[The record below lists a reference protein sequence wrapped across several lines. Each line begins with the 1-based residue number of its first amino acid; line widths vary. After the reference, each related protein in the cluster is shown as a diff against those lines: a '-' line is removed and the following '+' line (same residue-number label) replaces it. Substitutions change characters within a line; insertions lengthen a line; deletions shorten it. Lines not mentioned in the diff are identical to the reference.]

1 MFINE
6 QNGAQMWSK
15 MLKENFDV
23 KDNEKLNWVSQY
35 AAIHEIHESA
45 LGVNA
50 GHMGMQVPGAGVN
63 PLYATPLN
71 TTGMGN
77 PYAPQNVNTMSTA
90 PAADGNLWNQ
100 TVGSGD
106 IPVSTLPMA
115 LNIALM
121 TIGLELVPV
130 VPAKGPWVMLSY
142 MDFPYAG
149 GKLGRVNETAFDG
162 KGEKGSGNDNKPIY
176 VKIQNLPLAKI
187 QELREGMKKDN
198 TKVKVVEV
206 NGIAIGTFLDFGR
219 MDGAPLVKVWDIKE
233 DGTACASFEEETA
246 EVIDALQNYNEKKW
260 NMSLREI
267 FEKVEEDAA
276 PTVKI
281 GTVTIQSQID
291 GDPDATPAVPA
302 TPVKIRPD
310 FVQTAVDLVDGF
322 ANFATGKK
330 EAMTRAQN
338 ETGTGNVIGLRLFS
352 KWVQVGAY
360 EVTGTVTRQ
369 QLQDLPL
376 YGVDAVGKVMEALQN
391 EITQHINQRILER
404 VFALGVTNAAQQ
416 KVYQGVDLNLWMGK
430 MDNTLDK
437 MIAPGKYVD
446 IYGVDQATDAWKVTN
461 SEANTSAENLAT
473 RQRRIA
479 SRVLAAA
486 NLIQTVGRR
495 GRATWIVTNT
505 MIATALQDVSGYVVA
520 PMVNNMAQDGSQN
533 LYLGGTLAG
542 LKVYVDPYM
551 NWDDCRICVGR
562 KGDANSPGVVFMPYI
577 LADTVSITAE
587 GTMAPKMLVNSRYAI
602 AEIGFY
608 PESQYY
614 TFCVGSEFG
623 LI

>member
-50 GHMGMQVPGAGVN
+50 GHANAIVPGTGVN

-162 KGEKGSGNDNKPIY
+162 KSNVGGNDNKPIY

-187 QELREGMKKDN
+187 QELRDGMKEDDA
-198 TKVKVVEV
+198 KVKLVKV
-206 NGIAIGTFLDFGR
+206 NDIPVGTFIDFGR
-219 MDGAPLVKVWDIKE
+219 MDGAPLVKVWTLNEEGKLCGDDEKYLQE
-233 DGTACASFEEETA
+233 DFDKDSADEVLKYYGA
-246 EVIDALQNYNEKKW
+246 EAPKM

-267 FEKVEEDAA
+267 FETLAENATAPKVEIGSASVEVVDADENA
-276 PTVKI
+276 
-281 GTVTIQSQID
+281 
-291 GDPDATPAVPA
+291 
-302 TPVKIRPD
+302 VKIRPD

-430 MDNTLDK
+430 MDTTLDQ
-437 MIAPGKYVD
+437 MIAPDKYVD
-446 IYGVDQATDAWKVTN
+446 IYGVDQATNAWKVVN
-461 SEANTSAENLAT
+461 SEVNTSAENLAT

>member
-1 MFINE
+1 MFLTE

-50 GHMGMQVPGAGVN
+50 GHAGSQVPGSGVN

-71 TTGMGN
+71 TIGMGN

-90 PAADGNLWNQ
+90 PHADGNLWNQ
-100 TVGSGD
+100 QAGSGD

-162 KGEKGSGNDNKPIY
+162 KGEREENKPIY
-176 VKIQNLPLAKI
+176 VKIQGMKLEKI
-187 QELREGMKKDN
+187 QALRKAGAKEGDV
-198 TKVKVVEV
+198 VKVNKV
-206 NGIAIGTFLDFGR
+206 AIGSFLGFGR
-219 MDGAPLVKVWDIKE
+219 MDGAPLVKVWDE
-233 DGTACASFEEETA
+233 NTA
-246 EVIDALQNYNEKKW
+246 IPNEK
-260 NMSLREI
+260 SLREV
-267 FEKVEEDAA
+267 FEDSEVPGA
-276 PTVKI
+276 PTVQV
-281 GTVTIQSQID
+281 GTADEIALD
-291 GDPDATPAVPA
+291 KA
-302 TPVKIRPD
+302 IRPD
-310 FVQTAVDLVDGF
+310 FVQTSVDLVDGF

-352 KWVQVGAY
+352 KWVQVGSY
-360 EVTGTVTRQ
+360 EVTGSVTRQ

-376 YGVDAVGKVMEALQN
+376 YGVDAVGKVMEQLQN

-430 MDNTLDK
+430 KETTLDQMVAK
-437 MIAPGKYVD
+437 NKYVD
-446 IYGVDQATDAWKVTN
+446 IYGADQATAAWGVAN
-461 SEANTSAENLAT
+461 SEVNTSAENLAT

-577 LADTVSITAE
+577 LADSVSITAE
-587 GTMAPKMLVNSRYAI
+587 GTMAPKMLVNSRFAI

-608 PESQYY
+608 PETQYY
-614 TFCVGSEFG
+614 TFVVGSEFG

>member
-1 MFINE
+1 MFLTE

-50 GHMGMQVPGAGVN
+50 GHAGSQVPGSGVN

-71 TTGMGN
+71 TIGMGN

-90 PAADGNLWNQ
+90 PHADGNLWNQ
-100 TVGSGD
+100 QAGSGD

-162 KGEKGSGNDNKPIY
+162 KGENGENKPIY
-176 VKIQNLPLAKI
+176 VKIQGMKLEKI
-187 QELREGMKKDN
+187 QDLRKAGVKEGDA
-198 TKVKVVEV
+198 VIV
-206 NGIAIGTFLDFGR
+206 NGKKIGSFLGFGR
-219 MDGAPLVKVWDIKE
+219 MDGAPLVKVWDGTENE
-233 DGTACASFEEETA
+233 DLK
-246 EVIDALQNYNEKKW
+246 D
-260 NMSLREI
+260 MSLREV
-267 FEKVEEDAA
+267 FETLEAEKTG
-276 PTVKI
+276 PTVKV
-281 GTVTIQSQID
+281 GNKVVELK
-291 GDPDATPAVPA
+291 DA
-302 TPVKIRPD
+302 IRPD
-310 FVQTAVDLVDGF
+310 FVQTSVDLVDGF

-352 KWVQVGAY
+352 KWVQVGSY

-376 YGVDAVGKVMEALQN
+376 YGVDAVGKVMEQLQN

-416 KVYQGVDLNLWMGK
+416 KVYQGVDLNLWMGTTNK
-430 MDNTLDK
+430 KLSEMVAKD
-437 MIAPGKYVD
+437 KYVD
-446 IYGVDQATDAWKVTN
+446 IYGVDQATDAWIVAN
-461 SEANTSAENLAT
+461 SEVNTSAENLAT

-577 LADTVSITAE
+577 LADSVSITSE
-587 GTMAPKMLVNSRYAI
+587 GTMAPKMLVNSRFAI

-608 PESQYY
+608 PECQYY
-614 TFCVGSEFG
+614 TFVVGSEFG